1 MRARARHCKLS
12 RKIGASKGEGADRL
26 IVSYLTDKGRVIVGY
41 VDDTRQCMTKA
52 FMLDA
57 RQWAS
62 LIEQAL
68 GKDI

>member
-1 MRARARHCKLS
+1 
-12 RKIGASKGEGADRL
+12 
-26 IVSYLTDKGRVIVGY
+26 VSYLTDKGRVIVGY

-68 GKDI
+68 GKDT